1 MEGTN
6 RIPGVSFYSGFLL
19 CAVIAQRTSV
29 SGADRFAPDLRLL
42 LVEFVFK
49 HTHNQLL
56 VPLLRFLEPTLH
68 TLVSRIWRLFATC
81 FRISALPTL
90 ADSPTEF
97 RANRAPFTDPA
108 LALRAATDTF
118 STWTSS
124 MWVAQL
130 RISGRICSVS
140 VLIFTCAGISALPT
154 RVHRPSEFHGHRASF
169 TNPASAQRF
178 AICVFSTWPC
188 AAVQPCHRR
197 RIWNPDSPFLYS
209 PALRRV
215 GF

>member
-1 MEGTN
+1 MFSNILTTSSSC
-6 RIPGVSFYSGFLL
+6 PSCSGFWCPPSTPWFPAFGGCSLH
-19 CAVIAQRTSV
+19 ASGFQRFLPSPTHPPS
-29 SGADRFAPDLRLL
+29 FAPIGPHLLTRLWR
-42 LVEFVFK
+42 FVP
-49 HTHNQLL
+49 
-56 VPLLRFLEPTLH
+56 PLTP
-68 TLVSRIWRLFATC
+68 
-81 FRISALPTL
+81 
-90 ADSPTEF
+90 
-97 RANRAPFTDPA
+97 
-108 LALRAATDTF
+108 F

-124 MWVAQL
+124 MWVAQS

-169 TNPASAQRF
+169 TNPAPAQRF